1 MREWQRR
8 LINNRYFFFDNYFA
22 RRADVEV
29 RANRVLKRYVDP
41 VSTTTTGDLS
51 SSNNI
56 SGKMSGSPT
65 SLRGH
70 KVFRRLLFGSAWSM
84 VGSRL
89 TTIAF
94 PMLILAITGSAE
106 TAGFAVFFVTA
117 PSILVYIPA
126 GALVDRWNP
135 RWTMIASES
144 GRGVAI
150 AIILALLALHRPNVS
165 AIVCCAMAEEIL
177 EVFVTLAERRYVTAL
192 AGPDQSSS
200 AVMRTEART
209 HAVVLVGRPLG
220 GLLFEIRSLFPFAT
234 DAVTFVVS
242 IVSLLGLPDV
252 TPARGSGADLRQM
265 GREIHDGLHFLF
277 GDFRSRVTIALRTP
291 MTLVSQAL
299 IMIFIVEAHG
309 RHMSAIEVGSVLA
322 CSGIGGFLGA
332 LVGPRLGIPG
342 NSIIKIQL
350 WAWGIS
356 LLVLPISGRSSW
368 QVCCM
373 AGVMILFGFTGA
385 MGNVEFDAYLGVR
398 APDMVGRLTGIE
410 RLTSFAACAIGP
422 AVGGILAQ
430 ECGYRKAEASLFAL
444 IAAVGLLSL
453 LVIWA
458 RNRAARGED
467 ASPRTRRSQSTGHEP
482 RASSAAEFLHPED
495 APGYVRV
502 P

>member
-1 MREWQRR
+1 
-8 LINNRYFFFDNYFA
+8 
-22 RRADVEV
+22 
-29 RANRVLKRYVDP
+29 
-41 VSTTTTGDLS
+41 
-51 SSNNI
+51 
-56 SGKMSGSPT
+56 MSGSPT

-70 KVFRRLLFGSAWSM
+70 KVFRRLLFGSAVSM

-89 TTIAF
+89 TTIAL

-135 RWTMIASES
+135 RWTMLASES

-165 AIVCCAMAEEIL
+165 AIVCCAMVEEIL

-192 AGPDQSSS
+192 AGPDRSSS

-220 GLLFEIRSLFPFAT
+220 GLLFEIRSLIPFAT
-234 DAVTFVVS
+234 DAITFIVS
-242 IVSLLGLPDV
+242 IASLLRLPDV
-252 TPARGSGADLRQM
+252 TPPRGSGADLRQM
-265 GREIHDGLHFLF
+265 GREIYDGLRFLC

-332 LVGPRLGIPG
+332 LVGPRLRITGN

-350 WAWGIS
+350 LTWGIS
-356 LLVLPISGRSSW
+356 LLLLPISGRSSW
-368 QVCCM
+368 QVYCM
-373 AGVMILFGFTGA
+373 AVVMILFGFTGA

-430 ECGYRKAEASLFAL
+430 ECGYRTAELLLFAL
-444 IAAVGLLSL
+444 IAGVGLLSL

-458 RNRAARGED
+458 RNRASRDEH
-467 ASPRTRRSQSTGHEP
+467 ASPRTRRSQPTAPAPQASPAAEP
-482 RASSAAEFLHPED
+482 RHPED
-495 APGYVRV
+495 APGYRYGDRPAALGEGAKSPARQRRRAPCVRV